1 MTIVGQ
7 PIALT
12 MGEPAGIGGELALKA
27 WLGRQKHSLPA
38 FFAIDDP
45 RRLGQL
51 AERLGWSVPIAEID
65 TPDAARHVF
74 HTALPVLPMPL
85 HVPSTPGHPDGRNA
99 GCVVA
104 SIRKAVDLVRA
115 GQAAALVTNPIHKM
129 TLYDAGFQHPGHT
142 EYLAE
147 LAGVARSVM
156 LLACPALRV
165 VPVTTHISLTE
176 AIARLSRE
184 EIVAVGRITAAA
196 LRSDF
201 GIDRPRIMVSGLN
214 PHAGEAGALGREE
227 IDIIAPA
234 VAALKSLGIVAT
246 GPAPADSL
254 FHERARE
261 GYDAA
266 ICMYHDQALIPLKT
280 IDFHGGV
287 NVTLGLPFV
296 RTSPDH
302 GTAFEI
308 AGLGVADVTSLV
320 ASLVMADE
328 LAARRAAATAR
339 GTKAVG

>member
-1 MTIVGQ
+1 MTAGAP

-12 MGEPAGIGGELALKA
+12 MGEPAGIGGELTLKA
-27 WLGRQKHSLPA
+27 WLGRQKYSLPV

-51 AERLGWSVPIAEID
+51 ALRLGWSVPVVEIG
-65 TPDAARHVF
+65 TPDAAQHVF
-74 HTALPVLPMPL
+74 RTALPVLPLPL
-85 HVPSTPGHPDGRNA
+85 HVPSTPGHPDVRNA

-115 GQAAALVTNPIHKM
+115 GLAAALVTNPVHKT

-156 LLACPALRV
+156 MLACPTLRV
-165 VPVTTHISLTE
+165 VPVTTHMALKDAIS
-176 AIARLSRE
+176 RLSRE
-184 EIVAVGRITAAA
+184 EIVAVGQITAEA

-201 GIDRPRIMVSGLN
+201 GIDHPRIMVAGLN
-214 PHAGEAGALGREE
+214 PHAGEAGALAREE
-227 IDIIAPA
+227 LEILAPA
-234 VAALKSLGIVAT
+234 VADLKARGITAI
-246 GPAPADSL
+246 GPAPADTL

-261 GYDAA
+261 GYDAVL
-266 ICMYHDQALIPLKT
+266 CMYHDQALIPLKT
-280 IDFHGGV
+280 VDFHGGV
-287 NVTLGLPFV
+287 NVTLGLPFI

-308 AGLGVADVTSLV
+308 AGLGVADVTSLAASMTMAAELSQHRAV
-320 ASLVMADE
+320 AAPC
-328 LAARRAAATAR
+328 